1 MIVVNLLLTT
11 TVESRSVRNCLYK
24 LVSVNDS
31 CKPPTNYDGRIYEC
45 KKLSVHIGVSEHI
58 YTNTTENMN
67 SLEFLRERPF
77 MGVMVFI

>member
-11 TVESRSVRNCLYK
+11 VESTSVRNCLYK

-45 KKLSVHIGVSEHI
+45 KKLSVQIGVSE
-58 YTNTTENMN
+58 
-67 SLEFLRERPF
+67 
-77 MGVMVFI
+77 

>member
-11 TVESRSVRNCLYK
+11 TVESTSVRNCLYK

-45 KKLSVHIGVSEHI
+45 KKLSVQIGVSE
-58 YTNTTENMN
+58 
-67 SLEFLRERPF
+67 
-77 MGVMVFI
+77 